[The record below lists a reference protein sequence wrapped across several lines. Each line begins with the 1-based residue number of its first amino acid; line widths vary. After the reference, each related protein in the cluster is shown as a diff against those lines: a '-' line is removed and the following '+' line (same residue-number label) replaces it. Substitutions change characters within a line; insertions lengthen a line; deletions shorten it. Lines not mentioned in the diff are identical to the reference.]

1 MAPIFTY
8 KTKKAWIWAFVLFAT
23 GGSLRAAQLQDIG
36 IYQAGPFPVPDITK
50 PPSASAEAVFL
61 AGSTQHAPFY
71 LNEFVVNSSN
81 SGQWSNNGWVGGQ
94 AFDPTVTSNG
104 SQIWIQWNL
113 SGTGYALTF
122 ISVNFDNDFYHVY
135 RADRLANSDGI
146 IAVTGNQRDMISR
159 IRVFG
164 VRTVPEGAT
173 TVGML
178 VMGLASLGALGFVYR
193 HAC

>member
-1 MAPIFTY
+1 MASIFTY

-23 GGSLRAAQLQDIG
+23 GGSLRAVQLQDVG
-36 IYQAGPFPVPDITK
+36 IYQAGPFAVPDITK

-61 AGSTQHAPFY
+61 AGSTRHAPFY
-71 LNEFVVNSSN
+71 LNEFVVNGSN
-81 SGQWSNNGWVGGQ
+81 SGQWSNNGWVGDQ
-94 AFDPTVTSNG
+94 AFDLTVTSNG
-104 SQIWIQWNL
+104 SRLWIQWDL

-122 ISVNFDNDFYHVY
+122 ISVNFDNNFYHVY

-146 IAVTGNQRDMISR
+146 IAVTGNERDIISH

-164 VRTVPEGAT
+164 VRTVPESGA

-178 VMGLASLGALGFVYR
+178 VMGLVSLSALRLVCRRAS
-193 HAC
+193 